1 MKINKCTVIFCG
13 QNIRFVFAPIR
24 SSREWGINSLLSHYF
39 LGFYN
44 NSNDS
49 KFVDKDYY
57 E

>member
-1 MKINKCTVIFCG
+1 MRFSVVKIFV
-13 QNIRFVFAPIR
+13 FVFAPIR
-24 SSREWGINSLLSHYF
+24 GGREWGINSLLSHYF